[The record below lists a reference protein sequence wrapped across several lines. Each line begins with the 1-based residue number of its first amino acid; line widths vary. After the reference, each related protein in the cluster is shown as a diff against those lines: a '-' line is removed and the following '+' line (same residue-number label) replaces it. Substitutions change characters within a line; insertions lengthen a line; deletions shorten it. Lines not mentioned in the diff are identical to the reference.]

1 MSDSVPEYYRH
12 LAEQRAEEEASASSA
27 DASKQRARDAHPNA
41 PDPSTA
47 PYRADAFQLDLP
59 AGEWTDRSV
68 YTLTGPTIDG
78 IQHNIT
84 ILREPDVEPDTLHDF
99 AGQQIA
105 ALELQ
110 LDGCQVLLD
119 DDIQL
124 ASGRPAYRIIY
135 TWQPSD
141 DLRLY
146 QEQIYVL
153 HDGQGYTLTASFTR
167 ATRKQL
173 GNEVERMMRSFD
185 PLDEDA
191 SEQTGR
197 TPR

>member
-1 MSDSVPEYYRH
+1 MSDSTPEYYRH
-12 LAEQRAEEEASASSA
+12 LAEQRAEETPSASSA
-27 DASKQRARDAHPNA
+27 ETSRQRARDAPPDA
-41 PDPSTA
+41 PQPA
-47 PYRADAFQLDLP
+47 PKPYRADAFQLDLP

-84 ILREPDVEPDTLHDF
+84 ILREPDVEADTLHDF
-99 AGQQIA
+99 AGQQMA

-119 DDIQL
+119 DAIQL
-124 ASGRPAYRIIY
+124 ASGRPAYRVIY

-146 QEQIYVL
+146 QEQLYVL

-167 ATRKQL
+167 NTRKQL
-173 GNEVERMMRSFD
+173 GAAVERMMRTFT
-185 PLDEDA
+185 PH
-191 SEQTGR
+191 SETAPEQR
-197 TPR
+197 S